1 MKHAGVHSI
10 VRRTHEERVLGVLRE
25 HGVLSRGEIA
35 DLVGLSRTTI
45 SEITGNLL
53 AHGAIVVVDTDAA
66 SREGSGR
73 PAERLALDPA
83 SGQYMGI
90 DFGHRRVQIAV
101 ADASHDIIAADSEA
115 YGDPSTWD
123 ERLSSAFA
131 LIDRITVG
139 SGMHL
144 SALQGI
150 GIGVLGPYPTMPLV
164 RPQEGWGR
172 TESARGIDAVFADR
186 FGARVI
192 VDNNTR
198 FAALAE
204 AISESGATV
213 QDLLYVR
220 LSDGVGGGLV
230 VGGRLVTGSAG
241 LAGEFGHITAVPGG
255 RRCRCGKQGCVETV
269 ASVPAI
275 LAEIRARGV
284 DVETLDDLSREVAR
298 SQPVVDEVLRE
309 AGAAVGRAL
318 GAAAMAVNP
327 ASIVIGGEITGIA
340 PAIVEHIASTLRYE
354 LSCVAEAMPTVK
366 ATNGKA
372 SERPDF
378 AGAVGA
384 IAALFR
390 QTPILAAYPAATGAI
405 QQPTTTRSSIR

>member
-1 MKHAGVHSI
+1 MKPAGVHGL

-45 SEITGNLL
+45 SEITGILL
-53 AHGAIVVVDTDAA
+53 ARGAIVVVDTDAA

-101 ADASHDIIAADSEA
+101 ADASHDVIAADSEA

-186 FGARVI
+186 FDARVI

-241 LAGEFGHITAVPGG
+241 LAGEFGHITAIPGG
-255 RRCRCGKQGCVETV
+255 RRCRCGKQGCIETV

-284 DVETLDDLSREVAR
+284 DVETLDDLGREVAR

-327 ASIVIGGEITGIA
+327 ASIAIGGEITGIA

-354 LSCVAEAMPTVK
+354 LSCVAEAMPVV
-366 ATNGKA
+366 KA

-378 AGAVGA
+378 AGAIGA

-390 QTPILAAYPAATGAI
+390 ESPVLAAYPATTGAI
-405 QQPTTTRSSIR
+405 QRPTTTRSSIR

>member
-1 MKHAGVHSI
+1 MKHAGVHGL

-25 HGVLSRGEIA
+25 HGMLSRGEIA

-53 AHGAIVVVDTDAA
+53 GRGAIVVVDTDAA

-101 ADASHDIIAADSEA
+101 ADASHDVIAADSEV

-123 ERLSSAFA
+123 DRLGAAFA

-139 SGMHL
+139 GGMHL
-144 SALQGI
+144 GALQGI
-150 GIGVLGPYPTMPLV
+150 GIGVIGPYPTTPLV
-164 RPQEGWGR
+164 GPQEGWGR
-172 TESARGIDAVFADR
+172 AESARGIDAVFADR

-204 AISESGATV
+204 AISASGAAV

-230 VGGRLVTGSAG
+230 VGGRLVTGAAG
-241 LAGEFGHITAVPGG
+241 LAGEFGHVTAVPGG

-275 LAEIRARGV
+275 LAAIRARGV
-284 DVETLDDLSREVAR
+284 DVDTLDDLGREAAR

-318 GAAAMAVNP
+318 GAVAMVVNP
-327 ASIVIGGEITGIA
+327 ASIVIGGEITGVA
-340 PAIVEHIASTLRYE
+340 PAIVEHIAATLRYE
-354 LSCVAEAMPTVK
+354 LSSVDEAMPSV
-366 ATNGKA
+366 KA
-372 SERPDF
+372 SERTDF

-390 QTPILAAYPAATGAI
+390 QSPILAAYPAGTAAI
-405 QQPTTTRSSIR
+405 QQPTTARSSTR

>member
-1 MKHAGVHSI
+1 MKHAGVHGL
-10 VRRTHEERVLGVLRE
+10 VRRTHEERVLGALRE

-53 AHGAIVVVDTDAA
+53 ARGAIVVVDTDAA

-101 ADASHDIIAADSEA
+101 ADASHDVIAADSEA
-115 YGDPSTWD
+115 YGDSSTWD
-123 ERLSSAFA
+123 ERLGSAFA

-144 SALQGI
+144 GALQGI
-150 GIGVLGPYPTMPLV
+150 GIGVIGPYPTTPLV
-164 RPQEGWGR
+164 RPREGWGR

-204 AISESGATV
+204 AISSSGATV

-241 LAGEFGHITAVPGG
+241 LAGEFGHVTAVPGG
-255 RRCRCGKQGCVETV
+255 RRCRCGKHGCVETV
-269 ASVPAI
+269 ASVPAM

-284 DVETLDDLSREVAR
+284 DVETLDDLGREVAR
-298 SQPVVDEVLRE
+298 SQPVVDGVLRE

-318 GAAAMAVNP
+318 GTAAMVVNP
-327 ASIVIGGEITGIA
+327 ASIVIGGEITGVA

-366 ATNGKA
+366 A
-372 SERPDF
+372 SERMDF

-390 QTPILAAYPAATGAI
+390 ESPILAAYPAATGAI
-405 QQPTTTRSSIR
+405 QQPTTTRSAIR

>member
-1 MKHAGVHSI
+1 MKHAGVHGL
-10 VRRTHEERVLGVLRE
+10 VRRTHEERVLAILRE
-25 HGVLSRGEIA
+25 HGVLSRGDIA

-53 AHGAIVVVDTDAA
+53 ARGAIVVVDTDAA

-101 ADASHDIIAADSEA
+101 ADASHDVIAADSEA

-144 SALQGI
+144 GALQGI

-164 RPQEGWGR
+164 QPQEGWGR
-172 TESARGIDAVFADR
+172 TESARGIDGVFADR

-204 AISESGATV
+204 AISASGATV

-230 VGGRLVTGSAG
+230 VGGRLVTGAAG
-241 LAGEFGHITAVPGG
+241 LAGEFGHVTAVPGG

-269 ASVPAI
+269 ASVPAM
-275 LAEIRARGV
+275 LAAIRARGV
-284 DVETLDDLSREVAR
+284 DVETLDDLGREVAR
-298 SQPVVDEVLRE
+298 SQPIVDEVLRE
-309 AGAAVGRAL
+309 AGGAVGRAL
-318 GAAAMAVNP
+318 GAAAMVVNP
-327 ASIVIGGEITGIA
+327 ASIVIGGEITGVA
-340 PAIVEHIASTLRYE
+340 PVIVEHVASTLRYE

-366 ATNGKA
+366 A

-378 AGAVGA
+378 AGAIGA

-390 QTPILAAYPAATGAI
+390 QSSVLAAYPAATGAI

>member
-1 MKHAGVHSI
+1 MKHAGVHSL

-53 AHGAIVVVDTDAA
+53 ARGAIVVVDTDAA

-101 ADASHDIIAADSEA
+101 ADASHDVIAADSEA

-123 ERLSSAFA
+123 ERLGSAFA

-164 RPQEGWGR
+164 RPKEGWGR
-172 TESARGIDAVFADR
+172 SESARGIDAVFADR

-204 AISESGATV
+204 AISESGAAV

-255 RRCRCGKQGCVETV
+255 RGCRCGKQGCVETV

-284 DVETLDDLSREVAR
+284 DVETLDDLGREAAR

-309 AGAAVGRAL
+309 AGAAVGRTL

-366 ATNGKA
+366 A

-378 AGAVGA
+378 AGAIGA

-405 QQPTTTRSSIR
+405 QQPTTTRSSL

>member
-1 MKHAGVHSI
+1 MKPAGVHGL

-45 SEITGNLL
+45 SEITGILL
-53 AHGAIVVVDTDAA
+53 ARGAIVVVDTDAA

-101 ADASHDIIAADSEA
+101 ADASHDVIAADSEA

-241 LAGEFGHITAVPGG
+241 LAGEFGHVTAVANG
-255 RRCRCGKQGCVETV
+255 RRCRCGKHGCVETV

-284 DVETLDDLSREVAR
+284 DVETLDDLGLEVAR

-366 ATNGKA
+366 A

-378 AGAVGA
+378 AGAIGA

-390 QTPILAAYPAATGAI
+390 ESPILAAYPAATGAI
-405 QQPTTTRSSIR
+405 QQPTKTRSSIR

>member
-204 AISESGATV
+204 AISESGAAV

-284 DVETLDDLSREVAR
+284 DVETLDDLGREVAR

-366 ATNGKA
+366 A

>member
-1 MKHAGVHSI
+1 MKHAGVHGL
-10 VRRTHEERVLGVLRE
+10 VRRTHEERVHGVLRE

-53 AHGAIVVVDTDAA
+53 ARGAIVVVDTDAA

-101 ADASHDIIAADSEA
+101 ADASHDVIAADSEA
-115 YGDPSTWD
+115 YGDSSTWD

-144 SALQGI
+144 GALQGI
-150 GIGVLGPYPTMPLV
+150 GIGVIGPYPTTPLV
-164 RPQEGWGR
+164 HPREGWGLA
-172 TESARGIDAVFADR
+172 ESARGIDAVFADR

-204 AISESGATV
+204 AISETGATV

-230 VGGRLVTGSAG
+230 VGGRLVTGAAG
-241 LAGEFGHITAVPGG
+241 LAGEFGDITATPGG

-269 ASVPAI
+269 ASVPAM
-275 LAEIRARGV
+275 LAAIRARGV
-284 DVETLDDLSREVAR
+284 DVGTLDDLGREVAR

-318 GAAAMAVNP
+318 AAAAMAVNP
-327 ASIVIGGEITGIA
+327 ASIVIGGEITAVA
-340 PAIVEHIASTLRYE
+340 PAIVEHVAATLRYE

-366 ATNGKA
+366 T

-378 AGAVGA
+378 AGAIGA

-390 QTPILAAYPAATGAI
+390 ESPVLAAYPAATGAI
-405 QQPTTTRSSIR
+405 QRPITTRSSIR